1 VLPADGVE
9 ERLREMEDRLLR
21 TQGRQDVD
29 VGVEARAEP
38 PLDPG
43 GDRDAELRETRGARV
58 RGGRLDR
65 VLQSLADE
73 RGRLLSRI
81 AHAEVDD
88 RTAGRQR
95 FGLPAVQVLERV
107 GIRGSHP
114 R

>member
-1 VLPADGVE
+1 
-9 ERLREMEDRLLR
+9 MEDRLLR

-38 PLDPG
+38 PLDPC
-43 GDRDAELRETRGARV
+43 GDRAAELRETRGARV

-65 VLQSLADE
+65 VLQGLADE
-73 RGRLLSRI
+73 GRRLFPRI

-88 RTAGRQR
+88 RAAGRER
-95 FGLPAVQVLERV
+95 VGLPAVQVLERV
-107 GIRGSHP
+107 GIRGSDP